1 MPDERKVVLDFQGVT
16 LSFGG
21 LTAVDDFSFQVHEN
35 EILSIIGPNGSG
47 KTTTFNLITGL
58 YEPDSG
64 DIMLQGESI
73 AGLRPDQI
81 QERGVS
87 RTFQTLRLFNNMTVM
102 ENVLVGMHATTSSG
116 VLASMFRLP
125 SVRREEEEMREKAR
139 EIFAMFPGRFSGP
152 RQDHPAY
159 SLSYANRRRLEIA
172 RALAPDPALLLLD
185 EPVAGMNPAE
195 TLEVMEQI
203 KELKKRGYTI
213 LMIEHDMKVIMGAS
227 DRVIAMDHGE
237 RIAEGTPEEVADDPS
252 VVEAYLGKR
261 GAETA

>member
-1 MPDERKVVLDFQGVT
+1 MSDVVLDFRNAT
-16 LSFGG
+16 KSFGG
-21 LTAVDDFSFQVHEN
+21 LKAVDDLSFQVREG
-35 EILSIIGPNGSG
+35 EIVSLIGPNGSG

-64 DIMLQGESI
+64 DILLKGESI

-81 QERGVS
+81 HRKGIS
-87 RTFQTLRLFNNMTVM
+87 RTFQMLRLFNNMTVL
-102 ENVLVGMHATTSSG
+102 ENVLVGMHSHAKTG
-116 VLASMFRLP
+116 VLGAAFKTSAMRK
-125 SVRREEEEMREKAR
+125 EEEASVAKAK
-139 EIFAMFPGRFSGP
+139 EILAMFPGRFSGP
-152 RQDHPAY
+152 RQGHPAY

-172 RALAPDPALLLLD
+172 RALASDPVLLLLD

-203 KELKKRGYTI
+203 KDLRERGYTI

-227 DRVIAMDHGE
+227 DRVIAMDHGVK
-237 RIAEGTPEEVADDPS
+237 IAEGKPEEVANDPS

-261 GAETA
+261 GAQAAS